1 MAFHY
6 SKEIKEL
13 IDWKST
19 DEVFTGFAV
28 KPTYLLSVVAAVCGV
43 CAQEAGSNKYL
54 YYIRTMVLKSIELRF
69 AIFD

>member
-19 DEVFTGFAV
+19 DEVFTGLAV

-43 CAQEAGSNKYL
+43 CAQEAGSNEHL
-54 YYIRTMVLKSIELRF
+54 YYIRTMVQKSIELRF